1 MARLFNAY
9 VMVDW
14 SAAQAPKTGKDS
26 VWVGVL
32 KRDIRFR
39 PTFEAHNPPTRHA
52 AEALLREVLA
62 DLRRRQ
68 DRALV
73 GFDFPLGYPQGTAAA
88 LKLKTS
94 DEVKPQAAMWDWLGK
109 HVVDKADNTNNRF
122 SLAAR
127 MNRLITDEARPFW
140 GAPPRDAQRWLSS
153 TKPVEGSEPL
163 PQLRLAEQR
172 TQAREGGRGKAGAKS
187 VWQLMGAGSVGGQ
200 AIMGVPAVKRL
211 VDELDGRAAVWPF
224 TTGWRAPN
232 PAELADKE
240 VLVAEIYPALVP
252 VKPEPGEVAD
262 RAQVRTLCE
271 HFSDLDTAGKL
282 AAAFA
287 APKDADEATVA
298 AVEGEEGWILG
309 V

>member
-26 VWVGVL
+26 IWVGVL
-32 KRDIRFR
+32 KRDIRFN
-39 PTFEAHNPPTRHA
+39 PTFQAHNPPTRKA

-73 GFDFPLGYPQGTAAA
+73 GFDFPLGYPRGTGAA

-94 DEVKPQAAMWDWLGK
+94 EDVTPQQAMWSYLGAN
-109 HVVDKADNTNNRF
+109 VVDKTDNTNNRF

-140 GAPPRDAQRWLSS
+140 GAPARDAQRWLSA
-153 TKPVEGSEPL
+153 TKPAAGADDL
-163 PQLRLAEQR
+163 PVLRLTESRAK
-172 TQAREGGRGKAGAKS
+172 GRANAKS

-200 AIMGVPAVKRL
+200 ALMGVPAVKRL
-211 VDELDGRAAVWPF
+211 ADEMDGKALVWPF
-224 TTGWRAPN
+224 ETGWRAIT
-232 PAELADKE
+232 PADLAGKE
-240 VLVAEIYPALVP
+240 ALIAEIYPALVP
-252 VKPEPGEVAD
+252 PQPEPGEIAD

-271 HFSDLDTAGKL
+271 HFADLDQAGKL
-282 AAAFA
+282 GAAFA
-287 APKDADEATVA
+287 APKDASPEDVE
-298 AVEGEEGWILG
+298 AVEREEGWILG

>member
-9 VMVDW
+9 VTVDW

-39 PTFEAHNPPTRHA
+39 PTFEAHNPPTRKA

-73 GFDFPLGYPQGTAAA
+73 GFDFPLGYPAGTAAA
-88 LKLKTS
+88 LKLKTG
-94 DEVKPQAAMWDWLGK
+94 DDVTPQGAMWSYLAS

-122 SLAAR
+122 SIAAR

-140 GAPPRDAQRWLSS
+140 GAPARDAQRWLSA
-153 TKPVEGSEPL
+153 TKPAVAEGDLPPL
-163 PQLRLAEQR
+163 REAERR
-172 TQAREGGRGKAGAKS
+172 TQGRGKAGAKS

-200 AIMGVPAVKRL
+200 ALMGVPAVKRL
-211 VDELDGRAAVWPF
+211 ADELAGKACVWPF
-224 TTGWRAPN
+224 QTGWRALT
-232 PAELADKE
+232 PADLDGVEAVLAE
-240 VLVAEIYPALVP
+240 VYPALVP
-252 VKPEPGEVAD
+252 VKPEAGEVAD
-262 RAQVRTLCE
+262 RAQVRSVCE
-271 HFSDLDTAGKL
+271 HWADLDAAGKL
-282 AAAFA
+282 GGAFA
-287 APKDADEATVA
+287 APKDAAPELVE
-298 AVEGEEGWILG
+298 AVEREEGWILG

>member
-9 VMVDW
+9 VTVDW

-39 PTFEAHNPPTRHA
+39 PTFEAHNPPTRKA

-73 GFDFPLGYPQGTAAA
+73 GFDFPLGYPVGTAAA
-88 LKLKTS
+88 LKLKAS
-94 DEVKPQAAMWDWLGK
+94 DEVRPQAAMWSYLGS

-122 SLAAR
+122 SIAAR

-140 GAPPRDAQRWLSS
+140 GAPARDAQRWLSA
-153 TKPVEGSEPL
+153 TKPAAGADDLPPL
-163 PQLRLAEQR
+163 RETERR
-172 TQAREGGRGKAGAKS
+172 TQGRGKSGAKS

-200 AIMGVPAVKRL
+200 ALMGVPAVKRL
-211 VDELDGRAAVWPF
+211 ADELDGKARVWPF
-224 TTGWRAPN
+224 ETGWRALT
-232 PAELADKE
+232 PADLDGVEAVLAE
-240 VLVAEIYPALVP
+240 VYPALVP
-252 VKPEPGEVAD
+252 TKAEPGEVAD
-262 RAQVRTLCE
+262 RAQVRAVCE
-271 HFSDLDTAGKL
+271 HWADLDAAGKL
-282 AAAFA
+282 GPAFA
-287 APKDADEATVA
+287 APKDAPPELVE
-298 AVEGEEGWILG
+298 AVEREEGWILG

>member
-26 VWVGVL
+26 IWVGVS

-39 PTFEAHNPPTRHA
+39 PTFEAHNPPTRQA
-52 AEALLREVLA
+52 AEVLLREVLA

-73 GFDFPLGYPQGTAAA
+73 GFDFPLGYPRGTAEA

-94 DEVKPQAAMWDWLGK
+94 DEVTPQAAMWGYLGS

-140 GAPPRDAQRWLSS
+140 GAPARDAQRWLSS
-153 TKPVEGSEPL
+153 TKPAEAAGGL
-163 PQLRLAEQR
+163 PQLRLTEQR
-172 TQAREGGRGKAGAKS
+172 TLGRGKAGAKS

-200 AIMGVPAVKRL
+200 AIVGVPAVKRL
-211 VDELDGRAAVWPF
+211 ADELGERAVAWPF
-224 TTGWRAPN
+224 GTGWRAPT
-232 PAELADKE
+232 AADLHGKE
-240 VLVAEIYPALVP
+240 VMFAEIYPALIP
-252 VKPEPGEVAD
+252 VTPEPGEVAD
-262 RAQVRTLCE
+262 RAQVRSLCE
-271 HFSDLDTAGKL
+271 HWAELDAAGKL
-282 AAAFA
+282 AAVFA
-287 APKDADEATVA
+287 APKEADEATVA
-298 AVEGEEGWILG
+298 AVEREEGWILG
-309 V
+309 A

>member
-26 VWVGVL
+26 IWIGVS

-39 PTFEAHNPPTRHA
+39 PTFEAHNPPTRQA

-68 DRALV
+68 DRALL
-73 GFDFPLGYPQGTAAA
+73 GFDFPLGYPRGTAAA
-88 LKLKTS
+88 LGLKTS
-94 DEVKPQAAMWDWLGK
+94 DEVTPQGAMWSYLGAY
-109 HVVDKADNTNNRF
+109 VVDKADNTNNRF
-122 SLAAR
+122 SIAAR
-127 MNRLITDEARPFW
+127 MNRLMTDEARPFW
-140 GAPPRDAQRWLSS
+140 GAPARDAQRWLSA
-153 TKPVEGSEPL
+153 TKPADAADAL
-163 PQLRLAEQR
+163 PTLRLTEQR
-172 TQAREGGRGKAGAKS
+172 TQGRGKAGAKS

-211 VDELDGRAAVWPF
+211 TDELDGRALVWPF
-224 TTGWRAPN
+224 GTGWRAPT
-232 PAELADKE
+232 PADLDGKE
-240 VLVAEIYPALVP
+240 VVVAEIYPALVP
-252 VKPEPGEVAD
+252 AKPEPGEVAD

-271 HFSDLDTAGKL
+271 HFAELDQAGKL

-287 APKDADEATVA
+287 APKDADEETVA
-298 AVEGEEGWILG
+298 AVEREEGWILG

>member
-26 VWVGVL
+26 IWIGVS

-39 PTFEAHNPPTRHA
+39 PTFEAHNPPTRQA

-73 GFDFPLGYPQGTAAA
+73 GFDFPLGYPAGTAEA
-88 LKLKTS
+88 LKLKTG
-94 DEVKPQAAMWDWLGK
+94 DEVTPQQAMWSYLGG

-140 GAPPRDAQRWLSS
+140 GAPARDAQRWLSA
-153 TKPVEGSEPL
+153 TKPAAASDTL
-163 PQLRLAEQR
+163 PQLRMTEQR
-172 TQAREGGRGKAGAKS
+172 TQGRGKAGAKS

-211 VDELDGRAAVWPF
+211 TEELNGRALVWPF
-224 TTGWRAPN
+224 QTGWRAPT
-232 PAELADKE
+232 AADLDGKE
-240 VLVAEIYPALVP
+240 VVVAEIYPALVP

-262 RAQVRTLCE
+262 RAQVRSLCE
-271 HFSDLDTAGKL
+271 HFAELDAAGKL
-282 AAAFA
+282 APVFA
-287 APKDADEATVA
+287 APKDADDATIA
-298 AVEGEEGWILG
+298 AVEREEGWILG

>member
-14 SAAQAPKTGKDS
+14 SAAQAPKTGRDS
-26 VWVGVL
+26 IWIGVS

-39 PTFEAHNPPTRHA
+39 PTFEAHNPPTRQA

-73 GFDFPLGYPQGTAAA
+73 GFDFPLGYPAGTAEA
-88 LKLKTS
+88 LKLKVGEEAT
-94 DEVKPQAAMWDWLGK
+94 PQQAMWSYLGS

-122 SLAAR
+122 SIAAR
-127 MNRLITDEARPFW
+127 MNRLMTDEARPFW
-140 GAPPRDAQRWLSS
+140 GAPARDAQRWLSS
-153 TKPVEGSEPL
+153 TKPAADVGGL
-163 PQLRLAEQR
+163 PQLRLTEQR
-172 TQAREGGRGKAGAKS
+172 TLGRGKAGAKS

-200 AIMGVPAVKRL
+200 AIMGVPAVKRM
-211 VDELDGRAAVWPF
+211 VDELDGRALVWPF
-224 TTGWRAPN
+224 QTGWRAPT
-232 PAELADKE
+232 PAELDGKE
-240 VLVAEIYPALVP
+240 VVVAEIYPALVP
-252 VKPEPGEVAD
+252 VTLEPGEVAD

-271 HFSDLDTAGKL
+271 HFADLDASGKL
-282 AAAFA
+282 AAALT
-287 APKDADEATVA
+287 APKDTPPETVE
-298 AVEGEEGWILG
+298 AVEREEGWILG

>member
-14 SAAQAPKTGKDS
+14 SAAQTPKTGKDS
-26 VWVGVL
+26 IWIGVS

-39 PTFEAHNPPTRHA
+39 PIFEAHNPPTRQA

-73 GFDFPLGYPQGTAAA
+73 GFDFPLGYPRGTAQA
-88 LKLKTS
+88 LTLKTS
-94 DEVKPQAAMWDWLGK
+94 DDVTPQRAMWSWLGA
-109 HVVDKADNTNNRF
+109 HAVDKADNTNNRF

-127 MNRLITDEARPFW
+127 MNRLMTGEARPFW
-140 GAPPRDAQRWLSS
+140 GAPARDTQRWLSA
-153 TKPVEGSEPL
+153 TKPAADADGGL
-163 PQLRLAEQR
+163 PPLRLTERR
-172 TQAREGGRGKAGAKS
+172 TQGRGKAGAKS

-200 AIMGVPAVKRL
+200 AITGVPAVKRL
-211 VDELDGRAAVWPF
+211 VDELGGRALVWPF
-224 TTGWRAPN
+224 DAGWRAPT
-232 PAELADKE
+232 PADLDGKE
-240 VLVAEIYPALVP
+240 AVVVEIYPALVP

-271 HFSDLDTAGKL
+271 HWAELDAAGRL

-287 APKDADEATVA
+287 APKDADEETIG
-298 AVEGEEGWILG
+298 AVEREEGWILG